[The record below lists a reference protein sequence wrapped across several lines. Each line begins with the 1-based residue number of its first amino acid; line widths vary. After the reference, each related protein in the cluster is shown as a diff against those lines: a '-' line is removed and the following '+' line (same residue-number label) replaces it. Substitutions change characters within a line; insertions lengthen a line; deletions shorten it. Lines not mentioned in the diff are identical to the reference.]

1 MAPSTSKKQFFVWSE
16 GIFHGLPVFPD
27 SAKGLRAIVVGAS
40 GTSGQ
45 PLVDVL
51 ATDRQRWSH
60 VYALSRK
67 RPKGDSPSIEHIP
80 VDLTWEPERLSKSLK
95 DNKVEALVL
104 HLSTA
109 QAAIH

>member
-1 MAPSTSKKQFFVWSE
+1 MAPATSRTQFSVWSE
-16 GIFHGLPVFPD
+16 GIFHGLPVLPD

-51 ATDRQRWSH
+51 ATDRQRWSR

-67 RPKGDSPSIEHIP
+67 RPKGNSPSIQHVP
-80 VDLTWEPERLSKSLK
+80 VDLTLEPEHLSKILK

-104 HLSTA
+104 HSPTA
-109 QAAIH
+109 KPAVH